1 MGLKSVRLW
10 QVALTRDNIA
20 THYPMSPTFTL
31 LNRPQVHLLL
41 KWAAMEGWNPGL
53 HDADLFYDADPEGFY
68 GFFDGNELIAGGAL
82 VSYGSAFGFMG
93 LFIVKP
99 EYRGT
104 GIGRDLWYQRRN
116 MLQSRLIPGAPI
128 GMDGVVAMQSFYS
141 KGGFQLAFKD
151 ERYEITG
158 RAQNINPEILTLQA
172 SDTAHVKK
180 MDLQCFGYDRS
191 AFIQAWINQADAKV
205 FQFGIGDAFNG
216 FVVMR
221 KALSGW
227 KIGPLFAASARA
239 ANALLEACMDAVP
252 GDKLYLDTP
261 GSNAAARELAL
272 KHGGQFVFE
281 CGRMYLGNAP
291 ALPMEL
297 IYGIT
302 SFELG

>member
-1 MGLKSVRLW
+1 MNGTTTPPVF
-10 QVALTRDNIA
+10 TR
-20 THYPMSPTFTL
+20 
-31 LNRPQVHLLL
+31 LNRSQVHLLL
-41 KWAAMEGWNPGL
+41 EWAALEGWNPGL

-68 GFFDGNELIAGGAL
+68 GFFDGNDLIAGGAL

-104 GIGRDLWYQRRN
+104 GIGRELWYLRRDLLLN
-116 MLQSRLIPGAPI
+116 RLSPGAPI
-128 GMDGVVAMQSFYS
+128 GMDGVVSMQAFYS

-158 RAQNINPEILTLQA
+158 ATLERHPYVMPLQA
-172 SDTAHVKK
+172 SDINPLLK
-180 MDLQCFGYDRS
+180 MDLLCFGYDRS
-191 AFIQAWINQADAKV
+191 GFLQAWLKQSGTKV
-205 FQFGIGDAFNG
+205 FQYGTGDAFNG
-216 FVVMR
+216 FAVMR

-227 KIGPLFAASARA
+227 KIGPLFAASATA

-261 GSNAAARELAL
+261 GSNPAARELAL
-272 KHGGQFVFE
+272 RHGGQFVFE